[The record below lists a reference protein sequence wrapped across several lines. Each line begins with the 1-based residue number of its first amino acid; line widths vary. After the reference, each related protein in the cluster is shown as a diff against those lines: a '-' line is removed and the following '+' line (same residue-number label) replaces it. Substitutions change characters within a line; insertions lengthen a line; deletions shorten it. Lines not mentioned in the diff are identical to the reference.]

1 MIPKSTSLPTVLAL
15 CQSLLTPVI
24 AGSLPEQAQL
34 IDQRVFNVLD
44 STRPPTE
51 FNSTSLF
58 VPPGSTAD
66 SLTQQPFHVY
76 DEEFLKIIGDTPT
89 LTRIGHSPKD
99 PLFHEAV
106 VWYELQSRTKKKA
119 SNDVYNRVKESDE
132 VFFVQNAGAK
142 NAGTGLKKSAIIEKI
157 SLAQAAAV
165 SDKTD
170 AVGLVNI
177 TTVPSSP
184 VVLNPNGATN
194 YRGQLIFTSEG
205 QGDDKP
211 PGLSVVNPNSPYNST
226 VILNNYFGRQ
236 FNSLNDVAIHP
247 KNKEIYF
254 TDTIYGYVQDFRPA
268 PGLQDQVYRFNPDT
282 GAVTVVAD
290 EFDHPNGLTF
300 SPEGDYAYITDTGI
314 SSGFFGL
321 NFTRPASVYAPIGSS
336 FSHGTP
342 ANSQVYSYRY
352 DVKEDGTFENRKL
365 FAFVNS
371 GAPDGIH
378 CDSWGNVYAGCGDGV
393 QVWNPSGKLIGK
405 IYVGATSANFNFAG
419 QGRMVI
425 CAETDLYYATLAA
438 AGNYVDSE
446 M

>member
-1 MIPKSTSLPTVLAL
+1 MADLPSYRSESPYLPFATLATNEETRCNMSRSTL
-15 CQSLLTPVI
+15 LLTLFVISQSFVSPVI
-24 AGSLPEQAQL
+24 STNVPDQAQI
-34 IDQRVFNVLD
+34 IDQRVFNVLNN
-44 STRPPTE
+44 TRPPAE
-51 FNSTSLF
+51 FNATNVF
-58 VPPGSTAD
+58 VPPGSTGD
-66 SLTQQPFHVY
+66 SLTERPFHVY
-76 DEEFLKIIGDTPT
+76 DEEFLKIIGKGPT
-89 LTRIGHSPKD
+89 LTRIAHSSKD

-106 VWYELQSRTKKKA
+106 VWSRET
-119 SNDVYNRVKESDE
+119 DE

-142 NAGTGLKKSAIIEKI
+142 NASTGLKKSAIIEKI

-170 AVGLVNI
+170 AVGLVNV
-177 TTVPSSP
+177 TTVPSLP
-184 VVLNPNGATN
+184 MVVNPNGEINPKTRN
-194 YRGQLIFTSEG
+194 RSLIFTSEG

-211 PGLSVVNPNSPYNST
+211 PGLSVVNPKKPYNST

-254 TDTIYGYVQDFRPA
+254 TDTIYGWVQDFRPA
-268 PGLQDQVYRFNPDT
+268 PGLQDQIYRFNPDT

-290 EFDHPNGLTF
+290 DFDHPNGLTF
-300 SPEGDYAYITDTGI
+300 SPDGDYAYITDTGI
-314 SSGFFGL
+314 SNGFFGM
-321 NFTRPASVYAPIGSS
+321 NFTRPASV
-336 FSHGTP
+336 
-342 ANSQVYSYRY
+342 YRY

-393 QVWNPSGKLIGK
+393 QVWNPSGKLLGK

-419 QGRMVI
+419 KGRMVI

-438 AGNYVDSE
+438 GGNYVDSE